1 MLSMRL
7 LHRLCAV
14 SLMTFATF
22 MIFAASSD
30 GPAAQAGHPAVVR
43 PAMSG
48 DMAAMPAM
56 QPAAA
61 NPAVLSGLVD
71 VTIAGFAFDPAVITV
86 TTGSTVRWTNTD
98 PFTHTTTSD
107 TGSLDPWDSGQLGQG
122 GVFTRLFATP
132 GTYHYHCTIHSFS
145 MFGTVVVVA
154 LQAPV
159 ELSVAG
165 SAAGV
170 PDAAYAFTAAVTP
183 LTTSLPITFSWEA
196 TNQPPITHVSTALSD
211 TQVFSWTA
219 GLKGAQWITVTA
231 SNALGSASDSHLI
244 IIDPRQIYLPLVAN
258 SSGP

>member
-1 MLSMRL
+1 MPPMRL
-7 LHRLCAV
+7 LNRLCAV
-14 SLMTFATF
+14 SLMTFAAF
-22 MIFAASSD
+22 MIIAASFD
-30 GPAAQAGHPAVVR
+30 APAAQARPPAVVR

-71 VTIAGFAFDPAVITV
+71 VTIAGIAFDPAVITV

-98 PFTHTTTSD
+98 PVTHTTTSD
-107 TGSLDPWDSGQLGQG
+107 TGSLDPWDSGQLGPG

-132 GTYHYHCTIHSFS
+132 GTYHYHCAIHSFS

-159 ELSVAG
+159 ELSVTG

-170 PDAAYAFTAAVTP
+170 SDAAYAFTAAVTP
-183 LTTSLPITFSWEA
+183 LATSLPITFSWEA
-196 TNQPPITHVSTALSD
+196 THQLSVIHVSAAISD

-219 GLKGAQWITVTA
+219 GLTGAQWITVTA